1 MHGDS
6 RPVIDVLLATYRA
19 EPNMLA
25 DQIRSID
32 AQRDVVVN
40 LISRED
46 VNGVGACA
54 NFSALLEKSTAR
66 YTAFADQ
73 DDVWN
78 EDKLVK
84 SLEKLKELEHVYG
97 EDTPLLVFT
106 DAKVVDADLHELD
119 DSLFSR
125 TKIDP
130 KRIKPRQL
138 ILQNVANGNTMLIN
152 ESLRRLAAPIP
163 KEAVMH
169 DHWVML
175 VASVFGRIAYIPSAM
190 LLYRQHGGNVFGGAK
205 VDLNYYYRRIMQ
217 GINVMRCRLYHNFR
231 QAEAF
236 ALRYPDSPDCVKA
249 CIGFERRNWFVRRWL
264 LMRHRIFKNGFIRN
278 LGTLLL
284 V

>member
-1 MHGDS
+1 MHGDR

-25 DQIRSID
+25 DQIRSIE

-46 VNGVGACA
+46 VNGAGACA
-54 NFSALLEKSTAR
+54 NFSALLENSAAR

-84 SLEKLKELEHVYG
+84 SFEKLKELEHVYG

-217 GINVMRCRLYHNFR
+217 GISILRYRLYLNFR

-236 ALRYPDSPDCVKA
+236 ALCYPDAPTCFKV
-249 CIGFERRNWFVRRWL
+249 CIGFEKRNWFVRRWL
-264 LMRHRIFKNGFIRN
+264 LLRYGIFKNGLLRN
-278 LGTLLL
+278 IGVFLLI
-284 V
+284 